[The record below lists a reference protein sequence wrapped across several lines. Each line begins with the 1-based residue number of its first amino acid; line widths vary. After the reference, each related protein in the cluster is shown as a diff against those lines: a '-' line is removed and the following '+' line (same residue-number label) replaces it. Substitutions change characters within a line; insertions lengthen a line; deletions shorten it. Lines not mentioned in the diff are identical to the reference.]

1 MPCCKLARAVNGGR
15 FTQIGGGNASLA
27 SVGADS
33 RLRNRR
39 LGAPLDGAGDVTG
52 FSILEGESRSSIEEL
67 LADHPH
73 RNMPGA
79 EIDALE
85 FMAVPGMEG

>member
-1 MPCCKLARAVNGGR
+1 MADDLRKSAAGMRAWQAWA
-15 FTQIGGGNASLA
+15 QIAGSAI
-27 SVGADS
+27 VD
-33 RLRNRR
+33 

>member
-1 MPCCKLARAVNGGR
+1 MRAWQAWA
-15 FTQIGGGNASLA
+15 QIAGSAI
-27 SVGADS
+27 VD
-33 RLRNRR
+33 